1 LKSGAVTRGI
11 HWIDP
16 QGLFTLDLAS
26 DVATAA
32 SVNPFRS
39 DRQAIPER
47 GAAAYCFISIRDFMI
62 RLPPGHVISI
72 DRARSR
78 GLSRLYC

>member
-1 LKSGAVTRGI
+1 VTRCI

-16 QGLFTLDLAS
+16 QGMFTLDLAS

-32 SVNPFRS
+32 SLNPFRS

-47 GAAAYCFISIRDFMI
+47 GAAAYGFISIRDFMI
-62 RLPPGHVISI
+62 GLPPGHVISI